1 MNVSGGSDEPQQAE
15 MMKTL
20 TREEQTELAECLLD
34 IGALLLDSGAEI
46 SRVEDTLCRIGRSYG
61 AVQVDVFVITSII
74 SLSME
79 FPKDSSF
86 TETRRIYSSAGTDFY
101 RLEKLN
107 SLSRDCCEQ
116 QLPVGELRARVRHIG
131 QGKKPFSRKL
141 AGNVLAAGA
150 FAVFFG
156 GRLTDGLAA
165 AAFAVIICLI
175 QERLASTRI
184 SVAGTNLVLSL
195 LAGIGVGVLCC
206 FIPAL
211 NMDRILIGDIM
222 LLIPGLALTNSIR
235 NLLGGDTISGA
246 IRLTESLIWAG
257 TLAGGFMIAMLIVS
271 YIR

>member
-1 MNVSGGSDEPQQAE
+1 
-15 MMKTL
+15 MKTL

-34 IGALLLDSGAEI
+34 MGALLLDCGAEV

-61 AVQVDVFVITSII
+61 AVQVDAFVITSII

-79 FPKDSSF
+79 FPGDSSF

-116 QLPVGELRARVRHIG
+116 PVPLDDLRARVRDVD
-131 QGKKPFSRKL
+131 QGKKPFAIKL
-141 AGNVLAAGA
+141 TGSVLAAGA

-156 GRLTDGLAA
+156 GRLTDGIAA

-175 QERLASTRI
+175 QERLASTRV
-184 SVAGTNLVLSL
+184 SAAGANLVLSL
-195 LAGIGVGVLCC
+195 LTGIGVGVLCR

-246 IRLTESLIWAG
+246 VRLTESLIWAAA
-257 TLAGGFMIAMLIVS
+257 LAGGFMIAMLIVS
-271 YIR
+271 LIR